1 MANATKVIVAHD
13 LHRFSI
19 ELENAFLDGWRMK
32 RDVAARRSISNRF
45 TVTVEKEISDEAVGK
60 VFQEP
65 EAPSE
70 AVDQVAANVVENAD
84 AEKTKVE
91 TETETEAEKE
101 VEAPKKSNRKKAVAK
116 VEGEAE

>member
-91 TETETEAEKE
+91 TETEAEKE

>member
-70 AVDQVAANVVENAD
+70 AVDQVAPNVVENAD

-91 TETETEAEKE
+91 TETEVEKE

>member
-65 EAPSE
+65 EASSE

-84 AEKTKVE
+84 AEKTKV
-91 TETETEAEKE
+91 ETETEAEKE

>member
-32 RDVAARRSISNRF
+32 RDVAARRSIANRF
-45 TVTVEKEISDEAVGK
+45 TVTVEKEISDEVVGK

-65 EAPSE
+65 ESPSE
-70 AVDQVAANVVENAD
+70 AVDQVTTDVVKNAD
-84 AEKTKVE
+84 TEKTKVDND
-91 TETETEAEKE
+91 TEAEKE
-101 VEAPKKSNRKKAVAK
+101 VEAPKKSNRKKAVVK